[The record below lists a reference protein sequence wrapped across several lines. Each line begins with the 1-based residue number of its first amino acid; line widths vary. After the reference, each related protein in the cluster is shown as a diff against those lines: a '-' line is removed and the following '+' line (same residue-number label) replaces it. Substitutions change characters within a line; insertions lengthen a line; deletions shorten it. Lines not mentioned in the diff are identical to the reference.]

1 MEHSLGYNLGM
12 LVGVLAGA
20 LVGVGII
27 ALLFK
32 LKVMDLTFDERQERA
47 RGQAYKYGFWTLLT
61 CLLLYGFSDM
71 VLGRWCDVITGV
83 MLCVAVAMVVF
94 ASVCIVK
101 DAYLGLKEKPR
112 TVRTLLAELSAGQ
125 AGGRGMKNLRL
136 KSARAALD
144 MSQQQLADAVGVSRQ
159 TINAI
164 EKGDYNPTIKLCIA
178 ICKTLDKTLDELFW
192 E

>member
-1 MEHSLGYNLGM
+1 MEHSLGYIFGL
-12 LVGVLAGA
+12 LAGV
-20 LVGVGII
+20 LVGVGIV

-101 DAYLGLKEKPR
+101 DAYLSLKEKPR
-112 TVRTLLAELSAGQ
+112 QVMTLLTVISILNLGIGFMNWKHGQ
-125 AGGRGMKNLRL
+125 VVKDGVLTYGAVNGICGLMLLVILVIYIVNYL
-136 KSARAALD
+136 
-144 MSQQQLADAVGVSRQ
+144 LAKREDG
-159 TINAI
+159 
-164 EKGDYNPTIKLCIA
+164 E
-178 ICKTLDKTLDELFW
+178 
-192 E
+192 

>member
-1 MEHSLGYNLGM
+1 MEHSVGYLFG
-12 LVGVLAGA
+12 LVVGV

-83 MLCVAVAMVVF
+83 MLCLSGALVVF

-101 DAYLGLKEKPR
+101 DAYLSLKEKPR
-112 TVRTLLAELSAGQ
+112 KIMTLLAVVSVLNLAIG
-125 AGGRGMKNLRL
+125 AMNLKNGRVVESGVLTYGAVNGICGVITLTILVVYVVKYL
-136 KSARAALD
+136 
-144 MSQQQLADAVGVSRQ
+144 LAKREGA
-159 TINAI
+159 
-164 EKGDYNPTIKLCIA
+164 E
-178 ICKTLDKTLDELFW
+178 
-192 E
+192 

>member
-1 MEHSLGYNLGM
+1 MEHSVGYLFG
-12 LVGVLAGA
+12 LVVGV

-71 VLGRWCDVITGV
+71 ALGRWCDVITGV
-83 MLCVAVAMVVF
+83 MLCLSGALVVF

-101 DAYLGLKEKPR
+101 DAYLSLKEKPR
-112 TVRTLLAELSAGQ
+112 TVMTLLAVVSVLNLAIG
-125 AGGRGMKNLRL
+125 AMNWKNGRVVESGVLTYGAVNGICGVITLTIL
-136 KSARAALD
+136 VVYVVNYL
-144 MSQQQLADAVGVSRQ
+144 LAKREGA
-159 TINAI
+159 
-164 EKGDYNPTIKLCIA
+164 E
-178 ICKTLDKTLDELFW
+178 
-192 E
+192 

>member
-1 MEHSLGYNLGM
+1 MEHSLGYNLSM

-47 RGQAYKYGFWTLLT
+47 RGQAYKYGFWTLMT

-83 MLCVAVAMVVF
+83 MLCLAGALVVF

-101 DAYLGLKEKPR
+101 DAYLSLKEKPR
-112 TVRTLLAELSAGQ
+112 KIMTLLAVVSVLNLAIGVMNWK
-125 AGGRGMKNLRL
+125 GGRVVQDGVLTY
-136 KSARAALD
+136 AA
-144 MSQQQLADAVGVSRQ
+144 VNGICGVITL
-159 TINAI
+159 TILSLI
-164 EKGDYNPTIKLCIA
+164 HI
-178 ICKTLDKTLDELFW
+178 
-192 E
+192 

>member
-12 LVGVLAGA
+12 LVGVLTGA

-47 RGQAYKYGFWTLLT
+47 RGQAYKYGFWTLVV

-83 MLCVAVAMVVF
+83 MLCLSGALVVF

-101 DAYLGLKEKPR
+101 DAYLSLKEKPR
-112 TVRTLLAELSAGQ
+112 KIMTLLAVVSVLNLAIG
-125 AGGRGMKNLRL
+125 AMNWKNGRVVESGVLTYGAVNGICGVITLTIL
-136 KSARAALD
+136 VVYVVNYL
-144 MSQQQLADAVGVSRQ
+144 LAKREGA
-159 TINAI
+159 
-164 EKGDYNPTIKLCIA
+164 E
-178 ICKTLDKTLDELFW
+178 
-192 E
+192 

>member
-1 MEHSLGYNLGM
+1 MAHSVGYLFG
-12 LVGVLAGA
+12 LVVGV

-71 VLGRWCDVITGV
+71 VLGRWCDVITGA
-83 MLCVAVAMVVF
+83 MLCVAAALLVF

-101 DAYLGLKEKPR
+101 DAYLSLKEKPR
-112 TVRTLLAELSAGQ
+112 AVMTLLTVVSILNLGISIMNWKHGRVVEDGVLTFAAVNGICGLMTLVILMVYLVNYLLAKREDAE
-125 AGGRGMKNLRL
+125 
-136 KSARAALD
+136 
-144 MSQQQLADAVGVSRQ
+144 
-159 TINAI
+159 
-164 EKGDYNPTIKLCIA
+164 
-178 ICKTLDKTLDELFW
+178 
-192 E
+192 

>member
-1 MEHSLGYNLGM
+1 MEHSVGYLFG
-12 LVGVLAGA
+12 LVVGV

-47 RGQAYKYGFWTLLT
+47 RGQAYKYGFWTLMG

-83 MLCVAVAMVVF
+83 MLCVAAAMMVF

-101 DAYLGLKEKPR
+101 DAYLSLKEKPR
-112 TVRTLLAELSAGQ
+112 QVMTLLTVISILNLGIGFMNWKHGQ
-125 AGGRGMKNLRL
+125 VVKDGVLTFAAVNGICGIMMLAILGVYLVNYLL
-136 KSARAALD
+136 ARRED
-144 MSQQQLADAVGVSRQ
+144 G
-159 TINAI
+159 
-164 EKGDYNPTIKLCIA
+164 E
-178 ICKTLDKTLDELFW
+178 
-192 E
+192 

>member
-1 MEHSLGYNLGM
+1 MGYIFGL
-12 LVGVLAGA
+12 LAGV
-20 LVGVGII
+20 LVGVGIV

-71 VLGRWCDVITGV
+71 ILGRWCDVITGV

-101 DAYLGLKEKPR
+101 DAYLSLKEKPR
-112 TVRTLLAELSAGQ
+112 TVMTLLAVVSVLNLAIGAMNWKNGRVVEDGILTS
-125 AGGRGMKNLRL
+125 GGVNGICGFM
-136 KSARAALD
+136 ALVILVVYLVNYL
-144 MSQQQLADAVGVSRQ
+144 LAKREDG
-159 TINAI
+159 
-164 EKGDYNPTIKLCIA
+164 E
-178 ICKTLDKTLDELFW
+178 
-192 E
+192 

>member
-47 RGQAYKYGFWTLLT
+47 RGQAYKYGFWTLMG

-101 DAYLGLKEKPR
+101 DAYLSLKEKPR
-112 TVRTLLAELSAGQ
+112 TVMTLLAVVSVLNLAIGVMNWKN
-125 AGGRGMKNLRL
+125 GRVVKDGVLTSGAVNGICGLVTLVILVVYVVNCLLAKQE
-136 KSARAALD
+136 AR
-144 MSQQQLADAVGVSRQ
+144 
-159 TINAI
+159 
-164 EKGDYNPTIKLCIA
+164 E
-178 ICKTLDKTLDELFW
+178 
-192 E
+192 

>member
-1 MEHSLGYNLGM
+1 MEHSFEYNFGL
-12 LVGVLAGA
+12 LVGVLVGA

-47 RGQAYKYGFWTLLT
+47 RGQAYKYGFWTLMG
-61 CLLLYGFSDM
+61 CLLLYGFSNM

-101 DAYLGLKEKPR
+101 DAYLSLKEKPR
-112 TVRTLLAELSAGQ
+112 TVMTLLAVVSVLNLAIGAMNWKNGRVFRDGILTYSAANGICG
-125 AGGRGMKNLRL
+125 AMVLVILVVYIANYL
-136 KSARAALD
+136 
-144 MSQQQLADAVGVSRQ
+144 LAKREEA
-159 TINAI
+159 
-164 EKGDYNPTIKLCIA
+164 E
-178 ICKTLDKTLDELFW
+178 
-192 E
+192 